1 ESLVEKVIEKWPST
15 IEQGDD
21 TGWTPLHI
29 VAHMGNK
36 EFVKLLLEKG
46 DFPAYVRNKL
56 RRLSALHIAAK
67 ECNYGVM
74 DTLMTACPD
83 IYELLHNKGRNVLH
97 AAAES
102 RMWATFFFDG
112 RPEFEGL
119 INEQDEEGNTPSN
132 LAAINGHTYVAQRL
146 EEGDGKGK
154 GSGDGDGH
162 GDGDGKG
169 NGDGD
174 GEGRSKSDFL
184 KQVREGNILVA
195 TLIATVTF
203 TAASSTVPGG
213 FKQNGNVG
221 EGLAFGLSTTSVF
234 VHFLAS
240 TTCEE
245 VAFHRKLER
254 RTAFYTN

>member
-1 ESLVEKVIEKWPST
+1 
-15 IEQGDD
+15 
-21 TGWTPLHI
+21 
-29 VAHMGNK
+29 MGNK

-74 DTLMTACPD
+74 DALMTACPD

-146 EEGDGKGK
+146 EEG
-154 GSGDGDGH
+154 
-162 GDGDGKG
+162 
-169 NGDGD
+169 
-174 GEGRSKSDFL
+174 
-184 KQVREGNILVA
+184 REIL
-195 TLIATVTF
+195 
-203 TAASSTVPGG
+203 S
-213 FKQNGNVG
+213 
-221 EGLAFGLSTTSVF
+221 
-234 VHFLAS
+234 
-240 TTCEE
+240 
-245 VAFHRKLER
+245 
-254 RTAFYTN
+254 